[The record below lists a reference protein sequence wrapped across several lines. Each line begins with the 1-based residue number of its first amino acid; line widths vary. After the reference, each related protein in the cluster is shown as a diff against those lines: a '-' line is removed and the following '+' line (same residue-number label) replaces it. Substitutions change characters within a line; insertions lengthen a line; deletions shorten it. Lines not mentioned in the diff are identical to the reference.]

1 MRLIWKEFKNSSV
14 STSTCCVF
22 TILAAYWPYSNIQM
36 SFVSCGRLKRSG
48 VGCWWHVP
56 GHHMYHSPSP
66 DTVRTIY
73 SIYPSILILIVWKLS
88 SPIRI
93 VNIVGVRIVQILQF
107 CSSPLHLH
115 AVAESTMDLAMGS
128 HHIPSSHFKTPDEK
142 IEMKS
147 TGHMQEGLLDS
158 QLEIF
163 RTGVRR

>member
-1 MRLIWKEFKNSSV
+1 MKRIQKLLCFYEHMLCIYNISCLLTFIQIYKWVLFLVAAWK
-14 STSTCCVF
+14 
-22 TILAAYWPYSNIQM
+22 
-36 SFVSCGRLKRSG
+36 GRVLG
-48 VGCWWHVP
+48 VGDMSQA
-56 GHHMYHSPSP
+56 HHMYHSPSP

-107 CSSPLHLH
+107 CSSPLHVH
-115 AVAESTMDLAMGS
+115 AVAESTMDLAMGN
-128 HHIPSSHFKTPDEK
+128 HHLPSSHFKTPDEK
-142 IEMKS
+142 IELKS
-147 TGHMQEGLLDS
+147 TGHMQEGLLES